1 MLSSA
6 EALAQ
11 FMYNPSPY
19 LLEPN
24 PRVPCKL
31 CVLGTLASGKTSLT
45 KSLAEHF
52 NAVVSITIKTGF
64 TALKPEVNTAINGD
78 VLQISVQQY
87 VTSGRNAMQEK
98 RCGPCSLYNQERE
111 RLLACMS
118 AKLLIMRFFLRFS
131 VIRVFRD
138 FFSVFISHQVI
149 EMDKLIEPVL
159 EKVLEEAVEEARTKA
174 MEETISRLKA
184 VQAAVQAHQGM
195 DASNGAWESFNGI
208 LLR

>member
-64 TALKPEVNTAINGD
+64 TALKPEVNTAISDDGIANF
-78 VLQISVQQY
+78 
-87 VTSGRNAMQEK
+87 
-98 RCGPCSLYNQERE
+98 C
-111 RLLACMS
+111 
-118 AKLLIMRFFLRFS
+118 
-131 VIRVFRD
+131 
-138 FFSVFISHQVI
+138 
-149 EMDKLIEPVL
+149 
-159 EKVLEEAVEEARTKA
+159 
-174 MEETISRLKA
+174 
-184 VQAAVQAHQGM
+184 AAVCDFRSQCYARKKMWTMQ
-195 DASNGAWESFNGI
+195 S
-208 LLR
+208 L

>member
-1 MLSSA
+1 M
-6 EALAQ
+6 
-11 FMYNPSPY
+11 
-19 LLEPN
+19 
-24 PRVPCKL
+24 
-31 CVLGTLASGKTSLT
+31 LGTLASGKTSLT

-52 NAVVSITIKTGF
+52 NAGTVSITIKTGF

-111 RLLACMS
+111 RLLS

-149 EMDKLIEPVL
+149 
-159 EKVLEEAVEEARTKA
+159 A
-174 MEETISRLKA
+174 
-184 VQAAVQAHQGM
+184 
-195 DASNGAWESFNGI
+195 
-208 LLR
+208 